1 MKLLKICKNKGNNPE
16 ESSAILL
23 AFPENQGYNDRD
35 FNLREIKNMNT
46 QKLLSYT
53 RKAIDE
59 YRLIQDNDKIA
70 VGISGGKDSL
80 TLLYALSSLRRFY
93 PHPFELVAVTVD
105 LGFANLDLSEIK
117 KLCEKLEVP
126 YTVVKTQIGQI
137 VFEQRQENNPCALCA
152 KMRKG
157 ALNEAMKQL
166 GCNKIAYAHHMD
178 DVVETMMLS
187 LLYEGRFH
195 TFSPVTYLDDTGLTV
210 IRPLI
215 YMKEADVIGFVRKYE
230 VPVVKSPCPAD
241 GHTKREYVKQLLK
254 QLNTENPGVK
264 QRMFTAIQN
273 GCDNLKEW
281 NKDAGL

>member
-1 MKLLKICKNKGNNPE
+1 MKL
-16 ESSAILL
+16 
-23 AFPENQGYNDRD
+23 QRV
-35 FNLREIKNMNT
+35 
-46 QKLLSYT
+46 LSEV
-53 RKAIDE
+53 RKAVDDYHMIAE
-59 YRLIQDNDKIA
+59 GDKIA

-93 PHPFELVAVTVD
+93 PHPFDLVAVTVD

-215 YMKEADVIGFVRKYE
+215 YMREADVIGFVRKYE

>member
-1 MKLLKICKNKGNNPE
+1 MKL
-16 ESSAILL
+16 
-23 AFPENQGYNDRD
+23 QRV
-35 FNLREIKNMNT
+35 
-46 QKLLSYT
+46 LSEV
-53 RKAIDE
+53 RKAVDDYHMIAE
-59 YRLIQDNDKIA
+59 GDKIA

-80 TLLYALSSLRRFY
+80 TLLYAVSSLRRFY
-93 PHPFELVAVTVD
+93 THPFELVAVTVD
-105 LGFANLDLSEIK
+105 LGFDNLDLTEIK

-137 VFEQRQENNPCALCA
+137 VFEERRENNPCALCA

-241 GHTKREYVKQLLK
+241 GHTKREYVKQLLR

>member
-1 MKLLKICKNKGNNPE
+1 MKL
-16 ESSAILL
+16 
-23 AFPENQGYNDRD
+23 QRV
-35 FNLREIKNMNT
+35 
-46 QKLLSYT
+46 LSEV
-53 RKAIDE
+53 RKAVDD
-59 YRLIQDNDKIA
+59 YRMIAEGDKIA
-70 VGISGGKDSL
+70 FGISGGKDSL

>member
-1 MKLLKICKNKGNNPE
+1 MKL
-16 ESSAILL
+16 
-23 AFPENQGYNDRD
+23 QRV
-35 FNLREIKNMNT
+35 
-46 QKLLSYT
+46 LSEV
-53 RKAIDE
+53 RKAVDDYHMIAE
-59 YRLIQDNDKIA
+59 GDKIA

-230 VPVVKSPCPAD
+230 VPVVKSPCPVD

>member
-1 MKLLKICKNKGNNPE
+1 MKL
-16 ESSAILL
+16 
-23 AFPENQGYNDRD
+23 QRV
-35 FNLREIKNMNT
+35 LREV
-46 QKLLSYT
+46 
-53 RKAIDE
+53 RKALDDYHMIAE
-59 YRLIQDNDKIA
+59 GDKIA

-93 PHPFELVAVTVD
+93 PHPFDLVAVTVD
-105 LGFANLDLSEIK
+105 LGFANLDLTEIK

>member
-1 MKLLKICKNKGNNPE
+1 MKL
-16 ESSAILL
+16 
-23 AFPENQGYNDRD
+23 QRV
-35 FNLREIKNMNT
+35 
-46 QKLLSYT
+46 LSEV
-53 RKAIDE
+53 RKAVDDYHMIAE
-59 YRLIQDNDKIA
+59 GDKIA

-93 PHPFELVAVTVD
+93 PHPFDLVAVTVD
-105 LGFANLDLSEIK
+105 LGFANLDLTEIK

-137 VFEQRQENNPCALCA
+137 VFEQRQENNPCALCT

-254 QLNTENPGVK
+254 QLNTENSGVK
-264 QRMFTAIQN
+264 QRMFTAVQN

>member
-1 MKLLKICKNKGNNPE
+1 MKL
-16 ESSAILL
+16 
-23 AFPENQGYNDRD
+23 QRV
-35 FNLREIKNMNT
+35 
-46 QKLLSYT
+46 LSEV
-53 RKAIDE
+53 RKAVDDYHMIAED
-59 YRLIQDNDKIA
+59 DKIA

>member
-1 MKLLKICKNKGNNPE
+1 MKL
-16 ESSAILL
+16 
-23 AFPENQGYNDRD
+23 QRV
-35 FNLREIKNMNT
+35 
-46 QKLLSYT
+46 LSEV
-53 RKAIDE
+53 RKAVDDYHMIAE
-59 YRLIQDNDKIA
+59 GDKIA

-264 QRMFTAIQN
+264 HPLFHTGIF
-273 GCDNLKEW
+273 GIKL
-281 NKDAGL
+281 L

>member
-1 MKLLKICKNKGNNPE
+1 MKL
-16 ESSAILL
+16 
-23 AFPENQGYNDRD
+23 QRV
-35 FNLREIKNMNT
+35 
-46 QKLLSYT
+46 LSKV
-53 RKAIDE
+53 RKAVDDYHMIAE
-59 YRLIQDNDKIA
+59 GDKIA

>member
-1 MKLLKICKNKGNNPE
+1 MKL
-16 ESSAILL
+16 
-23 AFPENQGYNDRD
+23 QRV
-35 FNLREIKNMNT
+35 
-46 QKLLSYT
+46 LSEV
-53 RKAIDE
+53 RKAVDD
-59 YRLIQDNDKIA
+59 YRMIAEGDKIA

-273 GCDNLKEW
+273 GYDNLKEW

>member
-1 MKLLKICKNKGNNPE
+1 MKL
-16 ESSAILL
+16 
-23 AFPENQGYNDRD
+23 QRV
-35 FNLREIKNMNT
+35 
-46 QKLLSYT
+46 LSEV
-53 RKAIDE
+53 RKAVDDYHMIAE
-59 YRLIQDNDKIA
+59 GDKIA

-93 PHPFELVAVTVD
+93 PHPFDLVAVTVD
-105 LGFANLDLSEIK
+105 LGFANLDLTEIK